1 MADAASDCDVC
12 GKQRKRIGVVWAYG
26 IETGACDKCR
36 GLEME
41 GKQTAFRTTI
51 DCGIERQLPVEVD
64 GWWDSDGGYNL
75 EAVSLVH
82 EGKTFDLIDALNE
95 RVIASTEERIEQ
107 DYG

>member
-1 MADAASDCDVC
+1 MADRPSCDVC
-12 GKQRKRIGVVWAYG
+12 GKHVKRIGVVWAYG

-51 DCGIERQLPVEVD
+51 DGGIERQLPVEVD
-64 GWWDSDGGYNL
+64 GWWDSEGGYNL

-82 EGKTFDLIDALNE
+82 EGKTYNLIDVIKDRTIE
-95 RVIASTEERIEQ
+95 RIEERIEQ